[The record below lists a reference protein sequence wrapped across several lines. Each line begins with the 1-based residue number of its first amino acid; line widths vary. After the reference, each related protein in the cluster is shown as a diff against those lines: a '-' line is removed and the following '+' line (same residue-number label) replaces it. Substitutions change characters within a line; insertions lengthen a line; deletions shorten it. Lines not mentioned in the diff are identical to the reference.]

1 MPQSRI
7 QYSSILTPKLK
18 AQVQKTWKPLLRFSR
33 VGVKNLLGTLNSEN
47 KLDLFVGIFS
57 TSMEEFDVISNNM
70 IHHHVNPGLK
80 SKAYDL
86 LEPGKYQFS
95 SLRLS

>member
-33 VGVKNLLGTLNSEN
+33 VGSKTFWGHFNSEI
-47 KLDLFVGIFS
+47 KIDSFVGIFS
-57 TSMEEFDVISNNM
+57 TTMVEFDVISNDV

-80 SKAYDL
+80 S
-86 LEPGKYQFS
+86 
-95 SLRLS
+95 

>member
-18 AQVQKTWKPLLRFSR
+18 AQVQKTWKPLLRFLR
-33 VGVKNLLGTLNSEN
+33 GWGQKPFGDTLILAEN

-80 SKAYDL
+80 S
-86 LEPGKYQFS
+86 
-95 SLRLS
+95 